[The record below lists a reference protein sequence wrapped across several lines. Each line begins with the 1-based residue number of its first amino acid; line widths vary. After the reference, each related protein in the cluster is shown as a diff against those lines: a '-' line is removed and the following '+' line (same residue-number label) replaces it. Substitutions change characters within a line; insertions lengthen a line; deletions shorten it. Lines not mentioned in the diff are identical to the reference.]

1 MASPN
6 QHAFSP
12 IDLHMHSLASDGTLT
27 PTALVSRAH
36 GVGVRVMALTDHD
49 NTGGVAEAERAA
61 AALDMTLIRGVEIS
75 SVWHDQGIHIVGLF
89 IDPEDQVLQE
99 GLARVMAFRD
109 WRAEEVGRL
118 LAGQGI
124 ADAAEGARNM
134 AGSPMVGRTHFARW
148 LVRQGHCS
156 DPADAFARY
165 LGRGCPAYVPS
176 DWIPMPEAVAWIR
189 HAGGVAVLAHPG
201 RYKLSGTRLRA
212 LLTEF
217 RAEGGAGL
225 EVSSGSQAAGDR
237 EHLGRLAKELEMAG
251 SLGSDFHGPDMGHA
265 AIGRLLPLP
274 DGVLPIWQRAGFT
287 LS

>member
-1 MASPN
+1 MASSA
-6 QHAFSP
+6 QLAFSP
-12 IDLHMHSLASDGTLT
+12 IDLHMHSLASDGTLA
-27 PTALVSRAH
+27 PAALVSRAH
-36 GVGVRVMALTDHD
+36 GAGVRVMALTDHD
-49 NTGGVAEAERAA
+49 NTGGLAEAERAA
-61 AALDMTLIRGVEIS
+61 TALEMTLIRGVEIS

-89 IDPEDQVLQE
+89 IDPDDQVLQA

-109 WRAEEVGRL
+109 WRAEEISRL

-124 ADAAEGARNM
+124 ADAAAGARNM

-148 LVRQGHCS
+148 LVRQGHCG
-156 DPADAFARY
+156 DPAEAFARY

-201 RYKLSGTRLRA
+201 RYKLSGTQLRA

-237 EHLGRLAKELEMAG
+237 EHLGRLARELEMAG

-274 DGVLPIWQRAGFT
+274 DGVLPIWQRAGVTFP
-287 LS
+287 